1 MESNTTTFLVGEFTH
16 ALDSKGRVTI
26 PSKWR
31 ISGGENT
38 YLALPNPGG
47 YITVYP
53 PKMVDRLEQKVSEAS
68 LSDVRAQALLME
80 LFSKAHSFGCDKQ
93 GRINLNDKLMEHA
106 GVRSKAVLVGNF
118 SAFAIWSV
126 DNYESREG
134 TDRRNIFD
142 AMRELGLRY
151 MGKLFGR
158 LLGWLSVEGD
168 FAPC

>member
-1 MESNTTTFLVGEFTH
+1 METSTTTFFLGEFTH

-31 ISGGENT
+31 IPGGENT

-53 PKMVDRLEQKVSEAS
+53 PKMVSRLEEKVATAS
-68 LSDVRAQALLME
+68 LSDVRAQALMME

-93 GRINLNDKLMEHA
+93 GRINLNDKLLAHA
-106 GVRSKAVLVGNF
+106 GINGKAVLVGNF

-126 DNYESREG
+126 DRYTKRPAEDE
-134 TDRRNIFD
+134 RNIFD
-142 AMRELGLRY
+142 AMRELGL
-151 MGKLFGR
+151 
-158 LLGWLSVEGD
+158 
-168 FAPC
+168 

>member
-1 MESNTTTFLVGEFTH
+1 MFFVGEFTH

-53 PKMVDRLEQKVSEAS
+53 PKMVGRLEEKVAEAS
-68 LSDVRAQALLME
+68 FSDVRTQALLME

-93 GRINLNDKLMEHA
+93 GRINLNDKLLEHA
-106 GVRSKAVLVGNF
+106 DIQSKAVLVGNF
-118 SAFAIWSV
+118 SAFAIWSEGR
-126 DNYESREG
+126 YTSRESA
-134 TDRRNIFD
+134 DQRNIFD
-142 AMRELGLRY
+142 AMRELGL
-151 MGKLFGR
+151 
-158 LLGWLSVEGD
+158 
-168 FAPC
+168 

>member
-1 MESNTTTFLVGEFTH
+1 METNTATFFVGEFTH

-53 PKMVDRLEQKVSEAS
+53 PKMVNRLEEKVSEAS
-68 LSDVRAQALLME
+68 LSDIRAQALLME

-93 GRINLNDKLMEHA
+93 GRINLNDKLLDHA
-106 GVRSKAVLVGNF
+106 GIKGKAVLVGNF
-118 SAFAIWSV
+118 AAFAIWSV
-126 DNYESREG
+126 DRFSSRPVE
-134 TDRRNIFD
+134 DERNIFD
-142 AMRELGLRY
+142 TMRELGL
-151 MGKLFGR
+151 
-158 LLGWLSVEGD
+158 
-168 FAPC
+168 

>member
-1 MESNTTTFLVGEFTH
+1 MESNTTTFFVGEFTH

-53 PKMVDRLEQKVSEAS
+53 PKMVERLEQKVSEAN

-80 LFSKAHSFGCDKQ
+80 LFSKADSFGCDKQ
-93 GRINLNDKLMEHA
+93 GRINLNDKLLAHA
-106 GVRSKAVLVGNF
+106 GIEEKAVLVGNF
-118 SAFAIWSV
+118 SAFAIWS
-126 DNYESREG
+126 ESRYSNKPAE
-134 TDRRNIFD
+134 DERNIFD
-142 AMRELGLRY
+142 AMRELGL
-151 MGKLFGR
+151 
-158 LLGWLSVEGD
+158 
-168 FAPC
+168 